1 MSARDKVSC
10 FDCDARIILKNLKVH
25 YQRFHPTKP
34 GKHRSI
40 NEKGVDKLFGNL
52 KRKAEDEN
60 ADEISSKKLGK
71 SEEEDAFETTAP
83 LEENADEISSK
94 KFDIESSGKSFETT
108 APLEEHFTNSS
119 RAIAN
124 NSHNALCE
132 NNLSSVIENDNQN
145 KDCVSVNK
153 DILNKILLSIQ
164 GKSSPMF
171 SFIKF

>member
-34 GKHRSI
+34 VKHRSI
-40 NEKGVDKLFGNL
+40 NEKGVDKFFSNL
-52 KRKAEDEN
+52 KRKSEDEN

-71 SEEEDAFETTAP
+71 SEEE
-83 LEENADEISSK
+83 NADEISSK
-94 KFDIESSGKSFETT
+94 KLDIESSGKSFETT

-119 RAIAN
+119 RAS

-164 GKSSPMF
+164 GKSF
-171 SFIKF
+171 SDVLFYKILIFYRFNLK

>member
-1 MSARDKVSC
+1 M
-10 FDCDARIILKNLKVH
+10 KVH

-34 GKHRSI
+34 VKHRSI
-40 NEKGVDKLFGNL
+40 NEKGVDKLFSNL
-52 KRKAEDEN
+52 KRKSEDEN

-71 SEEEDAFETTAP
+71 SEEE
-83 LEENADEISSK
+83 NADEISSK
-94 KFDIESSGKSFETT
+94 KLDIESSGKSFETT

-132 NNLSSVIENDNQN
+132 NNLNSVIENDNQN

-164 GKSSPMF
+164 GKSF
-171 SFIKF
+171 SDVLFYKILIFLSFQFKIINS